1 MALQRPRRVQMAILK
16 RNDAEILKV
25 VKRPELLR
33 GFEKIAN
40 SYQVA
45 EMASLF

>member
-1 MALQRPRRVQMAILK
+1 MAMLK
-16 RNDAEILKV
+16 RNEVEILKV
-25 VKRPELLR
+25 PKRLKLLR
-33 GFEKIAN
+33 GFEKMAN